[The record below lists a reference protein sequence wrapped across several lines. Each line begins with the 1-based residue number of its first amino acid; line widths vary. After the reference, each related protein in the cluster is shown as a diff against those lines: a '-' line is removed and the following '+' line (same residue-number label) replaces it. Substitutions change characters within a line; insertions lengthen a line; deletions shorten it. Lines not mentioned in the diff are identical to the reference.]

1 MNPIG
6 IDQETARVIRE
17 GREARDLLANNTF
30 VGVLNELSD
39 QYLQEIIGSQPHES
53 KTREDRYLRIQVLKD
68 VATILT
74 NRVALA
80 ERAEAEI
87 ANDDPDTEET

>member
-1 MNPIG
+1 MEHL
-6 IDQETARVIRE
+6 IDQETARIIRE
-17 GREARDLLANNTF
+17 GREARDLLGNTVF
-30 VGVLNELSD
+30 AGVLNELSD
-39 QYLQEIIGSQPHES
+39 LYLQEIIGSQAHET

-68 VATILT
+68 IVNVLT

-87 ANDDPDTEET
+87 AATDPDTEET